1 MAVALTAGA
10 LAGSAHA
17 ADRVYWANEV
27 GNTAISFARLDNTG
41 GGGDLNTTGA
51 TFETPEGLTLDP
63 LAGRIYWVNTSGEK
77 VSFAMLNGTGGGG
90 DLNTTG
96 ATVSNPDFP
105 LLLEAPRNLKAPAI
119 KGGSAPGSKLSCSHG
134 SWGADLIES
143 FLYRAPHSFAFHW
156 SRDGKDIPGATGSS
170 FTAKTPGVYRC
181 RVTAT
186 NIAGSTPKTSRPHV
200 VKAKPKPPK
209 PKPPKHHCGHD
220 QDVLRGVHCQKHDD
234 DDDDA
239 DVRHAASFR

>member
-27 GNTAISFARLDNTG
+27 GNTAISFARLDN
-41 GGGDLNTTGA
+41 
-51 TFETPEGLTLDP
+51 
-63 LAGRIYWVNTSGEK
+63 
-77 VSFAMLNGTGGGG
+77 TGGGG

-200 VKAKPKPPK
+200 VKASPSLLSPSPPSTIAATIRTS
-209 PKPPKHHCGHD
+209 CGAGIARSTTMTMTTRMCGTLRRFGSALG
-220 QDVLRGVHCQKHDD
+220 DVIH
-234 DDDDA
+234 
-239 DVRHAASFR
+239 